1 MLTRIGV
8 PLVAAALLLSA
19 CGTNPA
25 GRAAS
30 GAVIGAGTGAA
41 IGAIASGPPGAL
53 FGAAVGGA
61 AGAIGGAITPPSTVN
76 LGQPAWE

>member
-1 MLTRIGV
+1 MFTRIGV

-19 CGTNPA
+19 CGTDPA

-53 FGAAVGGA
+53 FGAAVGAA
-61 AGAIGGAITPPSTVN
+61 AGGIGGAITPPSTVN
-76 LGQPAWE
+76 LGTPAWQ